1 MAKNRGR
8 RKPRSAGTTPAAPRR
23 HAAAAGASLGEA
35 HGWILFAHPCF
46 LDQLESLLDA
56 IEKEPGS
63 ANTKTLAAITKLILD
78 VIPRDPA
85 SKEFRQGDTLGGDR
99 QHWFRAK
106 FGGGRFR
113 LFYRFRADAR
123 IIVYGWVN
131 DESTLRTY
139 GKRTDAYAVF
149 ARMLNTGNPP
159 DDWDAL
165 LAGANDEAA
174 AKRTAVATKRLTR

>member
-1 MAKNRGR
+1 LVK
-8 RKPRSAGTTPAAPRR
+8 
-23 HAAAAGASLGEA
+23 A

-56 IEKEPGS
+56 IEKEPPRNPNEPDCAS
-63 ANTKTLAAITKLILD
+63 TKTLAAITTLILD

-113 LFYRFRADAR
+113 PFYRFRADAR

-149 ARMLNTGNPP
+149 ARMLNAGNPP

-165 LAGANDEAA
+165 LAGANDETA
-174 AKRTAVATKRLTR
+174 AKRTAVATKRLRR